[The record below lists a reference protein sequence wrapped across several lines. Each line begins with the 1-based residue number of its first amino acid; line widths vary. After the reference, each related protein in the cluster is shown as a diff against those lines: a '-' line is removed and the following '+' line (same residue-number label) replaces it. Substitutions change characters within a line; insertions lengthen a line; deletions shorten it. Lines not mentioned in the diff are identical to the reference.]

1 MEDQTIDNNIRVIGA
16 NMHNLKNVD
25 VTIPR
30 DQLVVVTGV
39 SGSGKS
45 SLAFDTIYAEGQRR
59 YMESFSAYVRQFIGN
74 IERPDVEKIDGLS
87 PVISIEQKTV
97 SKNPRSTVG
106 TITEIYDFMRVLFAR
121 AGVAYSYNTGK
132 PMVKFTEDQIIDSV
146 LKDFEGK
153 KIVLLAPLIRSRKG
167 HYRELFERLRK
178 QGFIKV
184 RVDGEIID
192 IEADMEVDRYKIH
205 DIEMVVDRLEVK
217 EDDTRLRQSIG
228 SAMKEGDGVMMIQIH
243 GEKDV
248 RYFSRNYMCLDSGI
262 AYDIPQPNSFSFN
275 SPYGYCRTCEGL
287 GFVKE
292 VDEDLIIPDKTKAI
306 NEGGII
312 PLGTFKPDNVTF
324 QQINSILKSFDLNMS
339 KPIKDIPEE
348 VMEIILNG
356 TGNGSVK
363 VSMETGGSPIKM
375 DLRFEGIKN
384 MVHRHHETTKSESV
398 KKWAEEFMQVND
410 CPSCKGARLKES
422 SLNFRIDGKNIAD
435 LASMSLSTL
444 SNWFVDLESRLTDQQ
459 NKIAKDAL
467 KEIRNRLVF
476 LLDVGLGY
484 LSLHRATK
492 TLSGGESQR
501 IRLATQI
508 GSQLTGV
515 LYILDEPTI
524 GLHQR
529 DNDRLITSLKA
540 LRDIGNSVIVVEH
553 DKDLM
558 LNADHI
564 VDIGPNAGKYG
575 GEILASETK
584 DSFLKGSTL
593 TAKYLNGGVEIE
605 IPKERRVGTGEVIKL
620 IGASGN
626 NLKNVNAEF
635 PLGKLI
641 GVSGVSGSGKST
653 LINRTLYPVLSR
665 HFYNSKKKAMP
676 HITVDG
682 LKHIDKVIEIDQS
695 PIGRTPRSNP
705 VTYVGVFSDIRKL
718 FAQVSEAK
726 VRGYKIG
733 RFSFN
738 VKGGRCDECEGAGMK
753 VIEMNFLPDVHVEC
767 EVCNG
772 KRFNRETLEVRYKH
786 KSISDVLEMTINEA
800 VEFFEAIPNI
810 YRKLKTIQDVGLG
823 YITLGQSSTTLSGGE
838 AQRVKLATE
847 LSKKDTGNTL
857 YILDEPTTGLH
868 FQDVK
873 VLLGVLQKLVDK
885 GNTIIVIEHN
895 LDIIKSC
902 DHVIDLGP
910 EGGDAGG
917 EIVAVGTPEEI
928 IKVKE
933 SITGQYLAKEI

>member
-1 MEDQTIDNNIRVIGA
+1 
-16 NMHNLKNVD
+16 MHNLKNVD